1 VTNLAPNIGSFYA
14 AAQAKRTADG
24 TRTTGEV
31 EAKSLS
37 TNNSHGKGHLFV
49 VKADVTTIDCDAWL
63 CPTDGDFHVTEGFG
77 KALGLNGAGTVRGH
91 GWKLGCRVLPFNWS
105 QPDQPLIF
113 LGDVGRRTP
122 ETPAEVAGL
131 ITELLPVVDEFVDR
145 AKESFRATATSRKP
159 RLALPL
165 IGTGHGGLKQAKGQV
180 IEPLVTRL
188 ADLAKERDIDIVLCA
203 DDQLAWSAIQSVR
216 NTASDWGLSRD
227 EEQLAGELAEEARA
241 GRLVLFIG
249 AGVSRDAG
257 LPSWGELLADLHPEG
272 LTESESQQLE
282 KLDLRDH
289 ATLIEMKL
297 GGRQQLLARLTEVIG
312 RYKWIGL
319 THALLSSL
327 GVEQAVTTNYDNLFE
342 RACTRRGSSV
352 EDDLAVLPYAR
363 VVENRP
369 WLLKLHGTLDRAEH
383 MDHVV
388 LTRTDYMNMARDRG
402 ALFGIVQ
409 ALLVTRH
416 LLFVGY
422 SLSDEDFHQ
431 LVDEIRIAIGPTDSE
446 RVLGTVLMTE
456 HWPLAEIW
464 RDLLEDCQIGI
475 GQTGDRKRHLQVFL
489 DRVAHLAT
497 PHDAYLLDKSFRG
510 LLSPTEEKI
519 SQSLMEVRSV
529 LDAILSASP
538 HHPTASAVRHL
549 LERFGA
555 TPAGPIAR

>member
-1 VTNLAPNIGSFYA
+1 MNTRNS
-14 AAQAKRTADG
+14 DG
-24 TRTTGEV
+24 G
-31 EAKSLS
+31 
-37 TNNSHGKGHLFV
+37 GHLFV

-63 CPTDGDFHVTEGFG
+63 CPTDGDFHVTDGFG
-77 KALGLNGAGTVRGH
+77 KALGLNGAGTLRGH
-91 GWKLGCRVLPFNWS
+91 GWKPGHRVLPFNWS
-105 QPDQPLIF
+105 QPEQPLIF
-113 LGDVGRRTP
+113 LGDVGRARP
-122 ETPAEVAGL
+122 ETPKEVAAL
-131 ITELLPVVDEFVDR
+131 IRELLPVVDEFVGR
-145 AKESFRATATSRKP
+145 GIESCLANATNRKL

-165 IGTGHGGLKQAKGQV
+165 IGTGHGGLKAAKGEV
-180 IEPLVTRL
+180 IEPLVSRL
-188 ADLAKERDIDIVLCA
+188 SHLAREQNTDIVLCA

-216 NTASDWGLSRD
+216 ESPEWNLSQH
-227 EEQLAGELAEEARA
+227 EEQLANELADEARA

-257 LPSWGELLADLHPEG
+257 LPSWGELLTELHPEG
-272 LTESESQQLE
+272 LTEPESQQLG
-282 KLDLRDH
+282 KLDFRDH
-289 ATLIEMKL
+289 ATLIEIKL

-312 RYKWIGL
+312 RYEWIGL

-342 RACTRRGSSV
+342 RACTRRGHSV
-352 EDDLAVLPYAR
+352 EDDLAVLPYGR

-369 WLLKLHGTLDRAEH
+369 WLLKLHGTLDRAEQ

-456 HWPLAEIW
+456 PWPLAEIW
-464 RDLLEDCQIGI
+464 QDLLKDCQVGLE
-475 GQTGDRKRHLQVFL
+475 QTGDRHRHLQVFL

-497 PHDAYLLDKSFRG
+497 PHDAYLLDTSFEG
-510 LLSPTEEKI
+510 LLSPTEAKI
-519 SQSLMEVRSV
+519 SQSLTLVKKVIDEV
-529 LDAILSASP
+529 LSASP
-538 HHPTASAVRHL
+538 HQPTASAVRHL
-549 LERFGA
+549 LERLGA
-555 TPAGPIAR
+555 TPARPIAR